1 MCYPARSGD
10 EVMAKTALIILNYN
24 DADTTESLIRLVKDY
39 SALDHIVV
47 VDNQSTNDSYE
58 RLKKH
63 ASDKIDVLLAEANK
77 GYATGNNFGA
87 FYALEQYAPD
97 YLLIANPDVEFSE
110 KVVERLV
117 ETLERYEKGAVAA
130 PIVNQGYNI
139 WSLPDYWGIIEAL
152 FLVWFNL
159 DKRNQKKRLIA
170 KGGVQP
176 VGVVEGSFFCVKA
189 DVFRQIGGLDER
201 TFLYCEENILAKKV
215 DDIGMQVLALAD
227 ERYDHFHSRSIRKHY
242 RSKAKAFHN
251 FYPSFELYLKEYLH
265 IGPVAHGFYRFC
277 FGLAYL
283 ERILYDVVMKLKEMF
298 VK

>member
-1 MCYPARSGD
+1 
-10 EVMAKTALIILNYN
+10 MAKTALIILNYN
-24 DADTTESLIRLVKDY
+24 DADTTESLIQLVKDY
-39 SALDHIVV
+39 SVLDHIVV
-47 VDNQSTNDSYE
+47 VDNRSTDDSYE

-63 ASDKIDVLLAEANK
+63 ASDKIDVLLAESNK
-77 GYATGNNFGA
+77 GYATGNNFGVY
-87 FYALEQYAPD
+87 YALKHYAPD

-117 ETLERYEKGAVAA
+117 ETLENSEKGAVAA

-139 WSLPDYWGIIEAL
+139 WSLPGYWGIIEAL

-159 DKRNQKKRLIA
+159 DKRNQKKKLMA

-215 DDIGMQVLALAD
+215 DNIGMQVLALAE

-283 ERILYDVVMKLKEMF
+283 ERVLYDAAMKCKGLLAR
-298 VK
+298 